1 MGKEVLGPVKAIC
14 PSKGERQAQEAGVGV
29 LVSRGR
35 REEMGNGVFRKENQE
50 MGLHLKYK

>member
-1 MGKEVLGPVKAIC
+1 
-14 PSKGERQAQEAGVGV
+14 V